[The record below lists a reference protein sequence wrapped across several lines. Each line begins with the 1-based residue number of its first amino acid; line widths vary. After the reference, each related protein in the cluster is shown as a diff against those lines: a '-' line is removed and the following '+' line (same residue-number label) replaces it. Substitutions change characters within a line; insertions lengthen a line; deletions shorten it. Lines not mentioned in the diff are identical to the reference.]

1 MLKAWQHWQRKKKR
15 DNFVINCDT
24 WTIFRWEDI
33 FIRRI
38 TNDKRN
44 ENNHLDVVASSLL
57 TLTSIE
63 RVQDKFCPRK
73 INTARKH
80 ISAKANQQQ
89 KNHPWNLLPVQL
101 VGFLNSQ
108 PLKYWNI
115 CSSSHVIILN
125 TSIYFSVSKFLR
137 WGGKK
142 NARTWCWYETD
153 SGWKGFR
160 WSFSVKLCGN
170 QSKVSHRHTLPLLM
184 TLNWVIACIGALW
197 GGGGGGGCVWGES
210 KGLP

>member
-1 MLKAWQHWQRKKKR
+1 MAALTEEKK

-38 TNDKRN
+38 TNEK
-44 ENNHLDVVASSLL
+44 NHLKLVASSLL

-63 RVQDKFCPRK
+63 RVQDKFCPQK
-73 INTARKH
+73 INIVH
-80 ISAKANQQQ
+80 QHVSAKANQQQ
-89 KNHPWNLLPVQL
+89 KNHPWNVLPVQL
-101 VGFLNSQ
+101 VGFLNFQ

-137 WGGKK
+137 WGKK
-142 NARTWCWYETD
+142 MLERGVDMKLIPVEKFSAEASVSSCAVTNQK
-153 SGWKGFR
+153 SPQMS
-160 WSFSVKLCGN
+160 WSEDTHRFLSAVTHFLC
-170 QSKVSHRHTLPLLM
+170 
-184 TLNWVIACIGALW
+184 
-197 GGGGGGGCVWGES
+197 
-210 KGLP
+210 